1 MGNLGFYFDM
11 TACIGCRTCQIACKD
26 KNNLDVG
33 INFRSVETYQT
44 GTFPN
49 PSVYHYSIAC
59 NHCEDPKCVAGC
71 PTGAMHIAE
80 DGTVQ
85 HDKDRCIGCKYCTWN
100 CPYNIPQYIEE
111 KNVVGKCNTCKD
123 LRDKG
128 ENPACVDA
136 CLMRC
141 LKFGDLDE
149 LKKEFGP
156 DLVKD
161 ISILPSKD
169 VTGPN
174 VLIKAKTSASDPK
187 YMKMEV

>member
-111 KNVVGKCNTCKD
+111 ENVVGKCNTCKD

-149 LKKEFGP
+149 LKKEVGP

>member
-149 LKKEFGP
+149 LKKEVGP